1 MAVLH
6 PTGLSIGKTTG
17 KILAWLIAVLI
28 VLIAALAV
36 FVLTFDWNRARPYV
50 NDKVSEAIGRPFAI
64 EGDLKVGWRHPVGE
78 TGWRAWVPWPRFS
91 ARNITVA
98 NPDWTKQQ
106 HFATL
111 DEIDFQVKVLPLLTH
126 DIVIPAINLVNPSV
140 DLERLLDGRNNWTF
154 KLKSSAGPS
163 EWKLD
168 LHDIQLNK
176 GNIAFS
182 DQQKK
187 IDMQAVVDT
196 LGQPIPIG
204 EALKQ
209 QEQTSR
215 NASADV
221 VGKQGAKRLNTQAQ
235 HEAASE
241 AAAASAASAAPR
253 APALPGASGASAAPG
268 ASAPAAP
275 AGVGASSLASAGA
288 SAGGSTA
295 VAASGSAPAS
305 ATGTAVAQHPSAPQY
320 GIGWTVKGTYN
331 RSPVSGSGKFGGVLA
346 LQDASRPFPV
356 QADVKAGDL
365 RIAMVGTVTD
375 PAHLAAVDLRLWLQG
390 TSLDHLYDLTGITLP
405 QTPPYA
411 TEGHL
416 IGNFKQGGSVFRYE
430 NFTGRVGGSDVNGTV
445 VYTQRETR
453 PLVQGRLVSNL
464 LQFKDLA
471 PVIGADTNASKKKR
485 GETARQPSNKALP
498 TEEFKTDRWKA
509 IDADVRFTGRR
520 IVKDPALPITDLDT
534 HVVLT
539 NGVLSL
545 EPLKFGVAGGS
556 LASNIHLDGSAT
568 PLKGR
573 FSTEARHLKLKQL
586 LPTVKTMQ
594 SALGEINGDAALS
607 ATGNSPAALAG
618 TSNGEVKLLV
628 TDGTISRLLMEA
640 AGLNVANVV
649 YEKLFG
655 NRDVKINCA
664 AGDFVVTN
672 GVLDSRVF
680 ALDTQDAVIN
690 IDGTVDMKDES
701 MDLGVHPHTKGFRV
715 FTLRSPLYVK
725 GSFKSPSVGV
735 NAAALALRGGAMVGL
750 GLINPF
756 AALIPLIAPSN
767 NKPLPCQQLLTAMQA
782 QPPTAPPPGQRE
794 KAKGPVLPPGTPGAS
809 AVEPSA
815 PATSGSKKSSTPSKK
830 PAAPASGAA
839 LPEPSHAADYKGS

>member
-6 PTGLSIGKTTG
+6 STGISVGKTIGKT
-17 KILAWLIAVLI
+17 LAWLFAVLAILI
-28 VLIAALAV
+28 VALAV
-36 FVLTFDWNRARPYV
+36 FILTFDWNRARPYV

-64 EGDLKVGWRHPVGE
+64 EGDLKVGWRHPIGE
-78 TGWRAWVPWPRFS
+78 TGWRSWVSWPRFS
-91 ARNITVA
+91 AQNITIA
-98 NPDWTKQQ
+98 NPDWTKQK

-111 DEIDFQVKVLPLLTH
+111 DEIDFQVKVLPLLAH
-126 DIVIPAINLVNPSV
+126 DIVIPAINVVNPSV
-140 DLERLLDGRNNWTF
+140 DLERLLDGRDNWTF

-176 GNIAFS
+176 GNIALS

-187 IDMQAVVDT
+187 IDMQAVVVT

-204 EALKQ
+204 EAMKQ
-209 QEQTSR
+209 QEEASR
-215 NASADV
+215 RSSAEV
-221 VGKQGAKRLNTQAQ
+221 VGKQGAKQLTEQAK
-235 HEAASE
+235 
-241 AAAASAASAAPR
+241 AAAASE
-253 APALPGASGASAAPG
+253 ASGASAVAPG
-268 ASAPAAP
+268 VPVASGASVPAAT
-275 AGVGASSLASAGA
+275 AGVGAS
-288 SAGGSTA
+288 TV
-295 VAASGSAPAS
+295 VAASGVPAS
-305 ATGTAVAQHPSAPQY
+305 ATGTAVAQSTNSPQY

-331 RSPVSGSGKFGGVLA
+331 RSPISGSGKLGGVLA
-346 LQDASRPFPV
+346 LQDTSRPFPV

-365 RIAMVGTVTD
+365 RIALVGTVTD

-405 QTPPYA
+405 ETPPYA

-445 VYTQRETR
+445 VYTQRATR
-453 PLVQGRLVSNL
+453 PLLEGTLVSNL

-471 PVIGADTNASKKKR
+471 PVIGADSNASKAKR
-485 GETARQPSNKALP
+485 GDTARQPSDKALP

-509 IDADVRFTGRR
+509 IDANVKFTGRR
-520 IVKDPALPITDLDT
+520 IIKDPALPITDLYT
-534 HVVLT
+534 HVVMT
-539 NGVLSL
+539 DGVLSF

-556 LASNIHLDGSAT
+556 LASTIHLDGSAS

-586 LPTVKTMQ
+586 LPTAKTMQ
-594 SALGEINGDAALS
+594 NALGEVNGDAALS
-607 ATGNSPAALAG
+607 ATGNSPAALAAS
-618 TSNGEVKLLV
+618 SNGEVKLLI
-628 TDGTISRLLMEA
+628 TDGAVSRLLMEA

-655 NRDVKINCA
+655 NRDVQINCA
-664 AGDFVVTN
+664 AGDFVVTD

-690 IDGTVDMKDES
+690 VDGTVNLKNES

-715 FTLRSPLYVK
+715 FSLRSPLYVK
-725 GSFKSPSVGV
+725 GTFKDPHVGV
-735 NAAALALRGGAMVGL
+735 NAVALAVRGGAMVGL

-767 NKPLPCQQLLTAMQA
+767 NKPLPCQQLMTAMEA
-782 QPPTAPPPGQRE
+782 QHPTAPPPGQRE
-794 KAKGPVLPPGTPGAS
+794 KAKALALPPGTLGAS
-809 AVEPSA
+809 AVSPSTA
-815 PATSGSKKSSTPSKK
+815 PSKQPAK
-830 PAAPASGAA
+830 PNNGVTLPGPAN
-839 LPEPSHAADYKGS
+839 AADYKGS